1 MIHQK
6 PALPFLGWPGILR
19 LGLVQSAL
27 GGLVM
32 LSTSMLNR
40 VMVVEYALP
49 AILPA
54 ALIGWHYAVQL
65 ARPAWGHASDQGG
78 NRKRWIIGGIG
89 VLALGSVLATNA
101 IFLTAAS
108 IAAGLILLALAFTLI
123 GAGVGAAGT
132 SLLALL
138 ASRVEPGKRPAAA
151 AATWIMMVAGI
162 AVTAGVSSQFLDPF
176 SPERLAMV
184 AGAVALACFLVA
196 LLAVAG
202 VAEGRADSTDMPR
215 ETPPLSGHD
224 APGAANAAGKGFSA
238 ALAAIWEESRVR
250 QFTIF
255 VFISMLAYS
264 IQDVILEPFAGHVFG
279 FTPGQSTAL
288 SGQQHGAVL
297 AGMLLVGIFG
307 RRLGSLLPGGT
318 RALVVIGCLISGSA
332 LFALA
337 LGGLAGEGFP
347 LVAVVMLLGFGNG
360 MFAVSAIAAMMDL
373 AGHDGTGREGIRMG
387 LWGAAQAIAFGLGGL
402 LGAGGVDTGR
412 AFLPADQQAYALVFA
427 AEGLLFLLSA
437 GLALRIHMPR
447 AKTGDDRNV
456 RRMGAVA

>member
-1 MIHQK
+1 MIQQK
-6 PALPFLGWPGILR
+6 LVPPFLGWPGILR

-40 VMVVEYALP
+40 VMAVEYALP

-65 ARPAWGHASDQGG
+65 ARPVWGHASDRGG
-78 NRKRWIIGGIG
+78 NRKRWIVGGVG
-89 VLALGSVLATNA
+89 TLALGSVLATNA
-101 IFLTAAS
+101 IFLTDIS
-108 IAAGLILLALAFTLI
+108 LLGGLLLLALAFTLI

-176 SPERLAMV
+176 SPDRLAMV

-196 LLAVAG
+196 LMAVAG
-202 VAEGRADSTDMPR
+202 VAEGRAGSPELPDGA
-215 ETPPLSGHD
+215 PPM
-224 APGAANAAGKGFSA
+224 AAAGKGFGT
-238 ALAAIWEESRVR
+238 ALAAIWEEPRVR
-250 QFTIF
+250 QFTVF

-307 RRLGSLLPGGT
+307 RRLAGLLPGGT

-347 LVAVVMLLGFGNG
+347 LVPVVMLLGFGNG

-373 AGHDGTGREGIRMG
+373 AGHDGSGREGIRMG

-402 LGAGGVDTGR
+402 VGAGGVDTGR
-412 AFLPADQQAYALVFA
+412 AFLAADQQAYALVFA

-447 AKTGDDRNV
+447 ATAGDDRTV
-456 RRMGAVA
+456 TRMGAVA